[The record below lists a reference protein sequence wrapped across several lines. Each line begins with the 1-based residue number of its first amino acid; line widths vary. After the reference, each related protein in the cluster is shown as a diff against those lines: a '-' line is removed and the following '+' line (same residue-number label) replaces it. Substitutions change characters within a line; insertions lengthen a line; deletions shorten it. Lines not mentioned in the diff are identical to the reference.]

1 MFEFRKTITNDEC
14 EIITMKG
21 KLEGLTNYHNGLIK
35 ITEKPDN
42 RSNLSEEIKRVKNEI
57 ILIQGTLKKISK
69 TER

>member
-1 MFEFRKTITNDEC
+1 MFEFKKTITNDEC
-14 EIITMKG
+14 EIIAMKG
-21 KLEGLTNYHNGLIK
+21 KLEGLTNYHNCLIK

>member
-1 MFEFRKTITNDEC
+1 MFEFKKTITNDEC
-14 EIITMKG
+14 EIIAMKG

-42 RSNLSEEIKRVKNEI
+42 RSNLSEEIKRAKNEI